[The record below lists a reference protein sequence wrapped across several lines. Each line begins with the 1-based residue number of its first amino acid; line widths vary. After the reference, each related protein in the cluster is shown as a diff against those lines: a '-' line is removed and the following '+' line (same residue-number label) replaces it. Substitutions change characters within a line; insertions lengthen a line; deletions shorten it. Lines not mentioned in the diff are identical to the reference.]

1 MRSSSEG
8 DVDGPL
14 SESLEFEL
22 MEGGRSGLAGAWFDP
37 CSKMFVV
44 LALAGVFPVVV
55 LLPLPEPAATPTLGG
70 ISSDSLDECVGG
82 GLDKVLCSRLELD
95 DSAAGRAP
103 LEAAMTVA
111 AEAECNDELRA
122 VDELDETAAE
132 GNSVEVVE
140 LGSAD
145 VADELEA
152 VEDDDADEDCC
163 CCNRYCCRNWI
174 ANRGNGRLRGS

>member
-8 DVDGPL
+8 DVEGPL

-22 MEGGRSGLAGAWFDP
+22 MEGGRRGLAGAWFP
-37 CSKMFVV
+37 CSKLFVV
-44 LALAGVFPVVV
+44 AGVFPVAE
-55 LLPLPEPAATPTLGG
+55 LLPLLEPTATPTLGG

-103 LEAAMTVA
+103 LEAATA
-111 AEAECNDELRA
+111 AAGCNDELRA
-122 VDELDETAAE
+122 VEELDDTAAV

-145 VADELEA
+145 VAEELE
-152 VEDDDADEDCC
+152 EDDADDDDEDCC
-163 CCNRYCCRNWI
+163 WFCNRYCCRNWI
-174 ANRGNGRLRGS
+174 ANRGNGKLRGS

>member
-1 MRSSSEG
+1 ME
-8 DVDGPL
+8 GPL

-22 MEGGRSGLAGAWFDP
+22 IEGGRSGLAGAWFVP
-37 CSKMFVV
+37 CSKLFVV
-44 LALAGVFPVVV
+44 LALAGVFPVVE

-95 DSAAGRAP
+95 DSAAGKAP
-103 LEAAMTVA
+103 LEAAMAAA

-122 VDELDETAAE
+122 VDELDDETAAV

-140 LGSAD
+140 LGNAD

-152 VEDDDADEDCC
+152 VEDDDADEDCWV
-163 CCNRYCCRNWI
+163 CNRYCCRNWI
-174 ANRGNGRLRGS
+174 ANRGNGKLRGS